1 MEDSVRCAGQ
11 VNVDMGPQG
20 TRSLLSGHVLGCH
33 LLKRPVLTLVGPER
47 RGRRPLSSRRKESS
61 PFCSRS
67 SWSKRWLRSWLK
79 VARQRGARAMC
90 SLISKGANFPQ
101 EPARVCKGT
110 RGMAPVAAGQARLLC
125 ESQQRHEGGRQAK
138 GEPSPLGKCEVST
151 GREPGLSLSD
161 GPRCGG
167 TAATVST
174 CSASLPQACLRSA
187 TQRAPLAT

>member
-1 MEDSVRCAGQ
+1 MRWAGERGHGAPGDPLPPLWPCPGLSPVKKARADPGGPGAEGPPAFELAQEGELAVLLAEQLVEALAQ
-11 VNVDMGPQG
+11 VLVEGG
-20 TRSLLSGHVLGCH
+20 TAAGRQGHVL
-33 LLKRPVLTLVGPER
+33 LDLKGGELPT
-47 RGRRPLSSRRKESS
+47 
-61 PFCSRS
+61 
-67 SWSKRWLRSWLK
+67 
-79 VARQRGARAMC
+79 GA
-90 SLISKGANFPQ
+90 SQGLQ
-101 EPARVCKGT
+101 GT

-187 TQRAPLAT
+187 TQWAPLAT